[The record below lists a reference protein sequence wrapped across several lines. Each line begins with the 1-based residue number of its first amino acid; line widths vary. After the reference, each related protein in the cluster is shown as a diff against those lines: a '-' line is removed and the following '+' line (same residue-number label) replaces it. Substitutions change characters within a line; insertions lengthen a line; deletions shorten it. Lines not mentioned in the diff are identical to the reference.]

1 MVQGPMVQGPMVQGP
16 VQASCL
22 LQRSFS
28 PGEVRPNS
36 VKIRWGD
43 FQGTRS
49 TILERLKNGSMSVW
63 GKVDQVDPPHLVMP
77 ITIEPTKPRMCH
89 DERYL
94 NLWIRDLPLTL
105 DYISNLPRYVGRGHF
120 QTTMD
125 DKSGYD
131 HVLLSPERRTY
142 FGLHWG
148 GLAATSYV
156 RSLGVPCSQYI
167 DDRHVGQLAPR
178 LDFASLVSSWSDL
191 ELAEAACFICAS
203 VLTSLGY
210 FIGLAKC
217 SLSPLRSVKF
227 LGFVVDS
234 ERAAFFIPHDKKE
247 KFATLRESIL
257 GKRSVPIKTLQRLAG
272 KITSFTI
279 AVPVAQLYAR
289 EIYLAI
295 AGLSKSSRLVK
306 VAGPLRR
313 EIEHWHFLDSWKDC
327 LPWPQERHTVVKI
340 FADASDSAWGGT
352 IQIPGSPSTSLRDY
366 WPEHLAH
373 CPIVIKEAFTLRAAI
388 YSITNARLDVHTDN
402 MAFMLSWR
410 KQGGKSSQLNTALKE
425 LHLILWESGASMTL
439 SYVPSSANPADAP
452 SRVLSEKDCML
463 SRSAWL
469 EVERC
474 FGPHSIDLMAL
485 ESNVQRKSSGQ
496 PLRHFSP
503 FPSQSSEGINVF
515 AQCIAPT
522 ENAYVFPPFVLVG
535 PLLKFLRECKV
546 SFSMVVPR
554 LSPLPYWW
562 PLLYSYA
569 CASFKLG
576 TKGDFDGL
584 LFPSSY
590 GQFIRF
596 FFSTLTLIVSIL
608 FFGLP
613 SNQIRQQA
621 LVSYK
626 CFVNSNFRQP
636 VRECFESSRG
646 SDIEVVSE
654 GKEGNEEE
662 EE

>member
-1 MVQGPMVQGPMVQGP
+1 M
-16 VQASCL
+16 SY
-22 LQRSFS
+22 
-28 PGEVRPNS
+28 
-36 VKIRWGD
+36 VKSAVDVKDFFIPFRGD
-43 FQGTRS
+43 FQGTRYNSPTPPPAMRANNKSCVGFEDFISS

-94 NLWIRDLPLTL
+94 NIWIRDLPLTL

-125 DKSGYD
+125 DNSGYD
-131 HVLLSPERRTY
+131 HVLLSPESRTY

-148 GLAATSYV
+148 GWYFVFNTIPFGWKASAYLYHTLGLAATPYV

-313 EIEHWHFLDSWKDC
+313 EIEHWRFLDSWKDC

-352 IQIPGSPSTSLRDY
+352 IQTPGSPSTSLRDY

-373 CPIVIKEAFTLRAAI
+373 CPIVIKEAYALIFTLRAAR

-485 ESNVQRKSSGQ
+485 ESNVQRNSSGQ

-522 ENAYVFPPFVLVG
+522 ENAYVFPPFILVG
-535 PLLKFLRECKV
+535 PLLNLLRESKV

-569 CASFKLG
+569 SASFKLG
-576 TKGDFDGL
+576 SKGDFDVL

-590 GQFIRF
+590 GQF
-596 FFSTLTLIVSIL
+596 VSRPSQWDL
-608 FFGLP
+608 F
-613 SNQIRQQA
+613 
-621 LVSYK
+621 V
-626 CFVNSNFRQP
+626 FR
-636 VRECFESSRG
+636 VASLAT
-646 SDIEVVSE
+646 
-654 GKEGNEEE
+654 
-662 EE
+662 

>member
-1 MVQGPMVQGPMVQGP
+1 MVLSRYLDLVALQEKVNSL
-16 VQASCL
+16 QASL
-22 LQRSFS
+22 AA
-28 PGEVRPNS
+28 NS
-36 VKIRWGD
+36 VDHALENVRRLANRPKPLVDNYALFASLEQLTDTARSGGHKDKAKFEAILQQCRPLVGDSRFSGD
-43 FQGTRS
+43 FQGTRYNS
-49 TILERLKNGSMSVW
+49 PTPPPAMLANNKSC
-63 GKVDQVDPPHLVMP
+63 VDQVNPPHLVMP

-131 HVLLSPERRTY
+131 HVLLSPESRTY

-156 RSLGVPCSQYI
+156 RSLGDPCSQYI
-167 DDRHVGQLAPR
+167 DDRHVGQLAPH

-210 FIGLAKC
+210 FICLDKC
-217 SLSPLRSVKF
+217 SLSPLHSVKF

-295 AGLSKSSRLVK
+295 AGRLVK

-313 EIEHWHFLDSWKDC
+313 EIEHWRFLDSWKDC

-352 IQIPGSPSTSLRDY
+352 IQTPGSPSTSLRDY

-373 CPIVIKEAFTLRAAI
+373 CPIVIKEAYALIFTLRAAR

-410 KQGGKSSQLNTALKE
+410 KQGGKSSQLNIALKE
-425 LHLILWESGASMTL
+425 LHRILWESGASMTL

-463 SRSAWL
+463 LRSAWL
-469 EVERC
+469 KVERC
-474 FGPHSIDLMAL
+474 FGPHSIDFMAL
-485 ESNVQRKSSGQ
+485 ESNVQLENGEI
-496 PLRHFSP
+496 RHFQAFTTGSP
-503 FPSQSSEGINVF
+503 RQ
-515 AQCIAPT
+515 
-522 ENAYVFPPFVLVG
+522 
-535 PLLKFLRECKV
+535 LKIGK
-546 SFSMVVPR
+546 
-554 LSPLPYWW
+554 
-562 PLLYSYA
+562 
-569 CASFKLG
+569 
-576 TKGDFDGL
+576 
-584 LFPSSY
+584 
-590 GQFIRF
+590 
-596 FFSTLTLIVSIL
+596 
-608 FFGLP
+608 
-613 SNQIRQQA
+613 
-621 LVSYK
+621 K
-626 CFVNSNFRQP
+626 C
-636 VRECFESSRG
+636 
-646 SDIEVVSE
+646 
-654 GKEGNEEE
+654 
-662 EE
+662 